1 MFLKAFLSQQNHDKD
16 DIGNLKMKHKNRP
29 FEKIQNIFM
38 TWEIKNKFEKNIKR
52 MIHCATSI
60 NLL

>member
-16 DIGNLKMKHKNRP
+16 DIGNLKMKDKNRP

-52 MIHCATSI
+52 MNDTLCYI
-60 NLL
+60 N